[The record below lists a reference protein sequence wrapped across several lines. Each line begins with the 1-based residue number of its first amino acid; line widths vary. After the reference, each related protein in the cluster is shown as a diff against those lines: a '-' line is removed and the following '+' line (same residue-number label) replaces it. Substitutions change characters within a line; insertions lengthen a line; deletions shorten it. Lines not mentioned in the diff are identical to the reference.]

1 MKENYRNSLMN
12 YVYPLESL
20 PSNNFFRPINITIN
34 SFRLPVKPIK
44 PIDICYEKET
54 SLDIETI
61 KFHKLDPQ
69 LIIEL
74 INNLHLTNL
83 SIYKQSKII
92 KNNEHIYYIKERES
106 LDQHYLII
114 EIVHKSINFIDIC
127 YDGVLLQQTFIENV
141 FPCFPITFKSNISIY
156 FRGQLYQTIYNVP
169 FLQPL
174 EKIKESIIS
183 LFVFPS
189 KTFILFGKLLLHFT
203 LIDDIMNLT
212 FIGFFENN
220 IFKAITS
227 WDWCQGTLVGKY
239 KNEIQY
245 IWNDSFFKSTNQFPS
260 IDGNSLV
267 LIGGLYNYQLEET
280 DKKIIQVTYGGLSSF
295 FLHELEGG
303 QISYV
308 SLKRNIQITEDKYIL
323 SFSNIENQPIYA
335 LIGHASFIN
344 SVRTILTFPIR
355 VYFTEYKNDKFQK
368 EGTFYFILCP
378 TKLIIYNK
386 TGFYSYLDKNKGNI
400 ELSDLYLTNLNQ
412 NKDYCVERNQLVPSM
427 KKLMKIDSE
436 KNCNV

>member
-1 MKENYRNSLMN
+1 MIII
-12 YVYPLESL
+12 
-20 PSNNFFRPINITIN
+20 FRPINITIN
-34 SFRLPVKPIK
+34 SFHLPVKPIKPIK

-127 YDGVLLQQTFIENV
+127 YDGVLLQQTFIEDV

-183 LFVFPS
+183 LLFFPS

-212 FIGFFENN
+212 FIGF
-220 IFKAITS
+220 
-227 WDWCQGTLVGKY
+227 L
-239 KNEIQY
+239 
-245 IWNDSFFKSTNQFPS
+245 
-260 IDGNSLV
+260 
-267 LIGGLYNYQLEET
+267 
-280 DKKIIQVTYGGLSSF
+280 KIIYLKLQVG
-295 FLHELEGG
+295 
-303 QISYV
+303 
-308 SLKRNIQITEDKYIL
+308 
-323 SFSNIENQPIYA
+323 
-335 LIGHASFIN
+335 IG
-344 SVRTILTFPIR
+344 V
-355 VYFTEYKNDKFQK
+355 K
-368 EGTFYFILCP
+368 EH
-378 TKLIIYNK
+378 
-386 TGFYSYLDKNKGNI
+386 
-400 ELSDLYLTNLNQ
+400 
-412 NKDYCVERNQLVPSM
+412 
-427 KKLMKIDSE
+427 
-436 KNCNV
+436 